1 MLFKQKVHLKKINP
15 FDVIESFHNRDF
27 VDFLISFQPVKILKW
42 TGIKNGESASFKFW
56 FFGWKKMDV
65 IHQNYQSKTDFLSFE
80 DHGVGL
86 PFGLTS
92 WKHRH
97 IVEKVQNGTLITDI
111 IFFDESTT
119 VKKFLIKPIML
130 FPIIT
135 RILSY
140 KVWFYFIKNK
150 G

>member
-1 MLFKQKVHLKKINP
+1 MLFKQKVYLKKTSSH
-15 FDVIESFHNRDF
+15 DVIESFHKRAF
-27 VDFLISFQPVKILKW
+27 VNFLISFQPVKIIKW

-56 FFGWKKMDV
+56 FFGWKRMDV
-65 IHQNYQSKTDFLSFE
+65 IHQNYKNDSGYLSFE

-86 PFGLTS
+86 PFGLNS

-97 IVEKVQNGTLITDI
+97 IVEKVPNGALITDI
-111 IFFDESTT
+111 ISFDESTLI
-119 VKKFLIKPIML
+119 KRFLVKPIML

-135 RILSY
+135 RRFSY
-140 KVWFYFIKNK
+140 KVWFYFLNNR